1 MIPFSFGASELYLF
15 AIAGS
20 SGANRLG
27 RSGWYVEDA
36 GAVSVDDILEDANLK
51 VEEREDFIEG

>member
-15 AIAGS
+15 AFAES

-27 RSGWYVEDA
+27 RSGRCVEDA
-36 GAVSVDDILEDANLK
+36 GAASVDDILEDANLK
-51 VEEREDFIEG
+51 VEERGNFIY